1 MQKHR
6 KHGKHRKTIEKLPPS
21 SAFQFQLHVLRRPPG
36 KASRLHQ
43 RRREKVGGA
52 RHRHVRRD
60 AACTRGLAKQHDSR
74 LQRKATGKKVAML
87 WRFMVISWIFYDI
100 LGVFGDDLM
109 VI

>member
-1 MQKHR
+1 
-6 KHGKHRKTIEKLPPS
+6 
-21 SAFQFQLHVLRRPPG
+21 VLRRPPG

-74 LQRKATGKKVAML
+74 LQRKATGKKVAIYGD
-87 WRFMVISWIFYDI
+87 FMEM